1 MNTYAIV
8 LHFDSEATKKIN
20 EFIEAVSKRTGN
32 TYMIDTNI
40 PPHITVGCY
49 TAKEDSRILAEVK
62 EIIGEIKSGSI
73 VFDEMKV
80 FEPKVLFLS
89 PKKNAYIT
97 GLNERIYEDLF
108 EKFEPGEN
116 KYYIPENW
124 IPHCALAVRMK
135 ENEIK
140 EAMKE
145 TEKIELPLIAR
156 VTEVALAKCNPY
168 KEIHVWTL

>member
-73 VFDEMKV
+73 VFDEMK
-80 FEPKVLFLS
+80 
-89 PKKNAYIT
+89 
-97 GLNERIYEDLF
+97 
-108 EKFEPGEN
+108 
-116 KYYIPENW
+116 
-124 IPHCALAVRMK
+124 

-145 TEKIELPLIAR
+145 TEKIELPLIGR
-156 VTEVALAKCNPY
+156 VTEAALAKCNPY
-168 KEIHVWTL
+168 KEIYVWTL